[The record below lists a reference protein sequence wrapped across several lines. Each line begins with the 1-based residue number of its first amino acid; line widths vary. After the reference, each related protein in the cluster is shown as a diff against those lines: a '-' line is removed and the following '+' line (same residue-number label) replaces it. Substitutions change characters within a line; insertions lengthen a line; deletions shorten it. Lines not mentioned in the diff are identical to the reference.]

1 MAFFSKKTT
10 LVHNITYMAI
20 MTAINLIF
28 IVLDT
33 YVPFLMI
40 LLVLILP
47 FISAVVSYFCEK
59 KYYIIYAIASIG
71 LCLISNIADTLFYIV
86 PAICSGFFIGLLL
99 DKKINPFWMI
109 LCSTIIEVSLSYAFI
124 PLIKLLT
131 NVDVINS
138 FFTLFKLASFAYKA
152 ELMHIVILFV
162 ALTQCSLTHFVLLT
176 EIKKL
181 GIETDAR
188 VDYFGPYILGLLT
201 CLTIGLIFSLTYTP
215 PSLAF
220 IALSFYFA
228 VFLLIELLFSKKVIV
243 YVLLGTTLLIAFIV
257 FVLLFTQ
264 LIKPLGFVLFGLFPL
279 AIAVTSFINYCL
291 LNRNDNR

>member
-1 MAFFSKKTT
+1 
-10 LVHNITYMAI
+10 

-71 LCLISNIADTLFYIV
+71 LCLIFNIADTLFYIV

-138 FFTLFKLASFAYKA
+138 FFTLFKLTSFAYKA